1 MPERLKALAVIPA
14 RYASTRLP
22 GKPLVEIAG
31 KTMTEHVYRRAQ
43 QSASLDGVLVATDHE
58 EIFRAVQAFGG
69 DVVMT
74 SPNHP
79 SGTDRIAEAIRER
92 GVDIVVNVQG
102 DEPLL
107 DPREIDLVVEPLRA
121 DSSLRMSTLAT
132 PIQDPRDVQD
142 PGVVKVVVDRRS
154 RALYFSRLPIPFY
167 RSGSDGPHFKH
178 VGLYAYR
185 KSFLLEYAK
194 LEPTPLERAEALEQ
208 MRVLENGHDIYVAF
222 SEHDAVSVDT
232 PEDLERVRA
241 LMAG

>member
-31 KTMTEHVYRRAQ
+31 KTMTEHVYGRAQ
-43 QSASLDGVLVATDHE
+43 QAASVDEVLVATDHE
-58 EIFRAVQAFGG
+58 GIFRVVQAFGG

-74 SPNHP
+74 SANHQ
-79 SGTDRIAEAIRER
+79 SGTDRIAEAVRDR
-92 GVDIVVNVQG
+92 DVDIVVNVQG

-121 DSSLRMSTLAT
+121 DSSLMMSTLAT
-132 PIQDPRDVQD
+132 AIQDPRDVQD

-167 RSGSDGPHFKH
+167 RSGNDGPHFKH

-208 MRVLENGHDIYVAF
+208 MRVLENGHAIYVAF
-222 SEHDAVSVDT
+222 SDHDAVSVDT